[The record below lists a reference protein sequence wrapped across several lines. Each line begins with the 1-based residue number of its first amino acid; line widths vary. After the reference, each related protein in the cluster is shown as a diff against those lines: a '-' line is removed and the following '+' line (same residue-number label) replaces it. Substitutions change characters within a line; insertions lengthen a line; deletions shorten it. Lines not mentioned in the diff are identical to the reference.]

1 MHDACIASRIP
12 HQSLRGMQTRKR
24 FNAATFRKRS
34 LSLFSLSLSLSLS
47 LTLSKSFFFTIKFL
61 VFWREF

>member
-1 MHDACIASRIP
+1 MMHALLVVSHIKVSVECRLEKDLMQRHFENDP
-12 HQSLRGMQTRKR
+12 SLY
-24 FNAATFRKRS
+24 F
-34 LSLFSLSLSLSLS
+34 LSLSLSLS